1 MICVLDN
8 TLTVPPSSMKVVA
21 SILAGEGRPWSGS
34 FVGIDADYIVR
45 LTSACLDADPFDDQ
59 QLRENL
65 HVMGCRGFIAFASC
79 DSDITLLW
87 GYRFTDSGVSMMIGS
102 LKWSEVPDRAKSK

>member
-8 TLTVPPSSMKVVA
+8 TLTVPQPSMKVVA
-21 SILAGEGRPWSGS
+21 SILAGEGRPWRGS
-34 FVGIDADYIVR
+34 FAGIDVDHIVR
-45 LTSACLDADPFDDQ
+45 MTSSCLDSDPFDDQ
-59 QLRENL
+59 RFRENL

-79 DSDITLLW
+79 DSDITLMW

-102 LKWSEVPDRAKSK
+102 LKWAEVPEKKRGS